1 MVAMEVDR
9 AGTSKVEEGATS
21 KEEGVTSKEEAGTAE
36 DTKPGRSHLL
46 VWVLRCCCPLKP
58 VSFLFLLCPVFHRS
72 FCLLALSA
80 LSLRCDSF
88 PFPAFETFS
97 VRNVCEMHQV
107 VRSVKEVSSLKEIEK
122 PQNPTRAKDKM
133 RKQPLKRCKAQTWN
147 FPSSN
152 TLPPTPARPKA
163 DRIAST

>member
-21 KEEGVTSKEEAGTAE
+21 KEEAGTAE

-46 VWVLRCCCPLKP
+46 GWVLRCCCPFKP
-58 VSFLFLLCPVFHRS
+58 VSFPFLLCPVFHRS

-80 LSLRCDSF
+80 LSLRYDSF

-107 VRSVKEVSSLKEIEK
+107 VRSVKEASSLEEIDKNSPNESKGQDEK
-122 PQNPTRAKDKM
+122 R
-133 RKQPLKRCKAQTWN
+133 
-147 FPSSN
+147 
-152 TLPPTPARPKA
+152 TP
-163 DRIAST
+163 